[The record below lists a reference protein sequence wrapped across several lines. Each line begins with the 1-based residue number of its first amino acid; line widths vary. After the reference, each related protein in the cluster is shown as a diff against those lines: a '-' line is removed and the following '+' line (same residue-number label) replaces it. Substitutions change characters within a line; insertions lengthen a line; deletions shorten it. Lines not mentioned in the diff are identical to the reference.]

1 MFDPQFDL
9 LSKLVG
15 TCVSDLEVDPAKTET
30 WDRLR
35 NALKATREGDAG
47 LLAALD
53 AKDVAGLRAIV
64 DAWAGGRRPLPE
76 ADREVLRR
84 AIKAF
89 RKSLKITRLDA
100 ESSVNA
106 NPMSSGRSSSIV
118 GIVPP
123 PRYPSEVWRELVREG
138 RLAGGRQGIYE
149 LPPGQD

>member
-9 LSKLVG
+9 LSRLVG
-15 TCVSDLEVDPAKTET
+15 MCVVELEVDAGKAET

-35 NALKATREGDAG
+35 NAIRATREGDVG
-47 LLAALD
+47 LIAAVE
-53 AKDVAGLRAIV
+53 ARDVPGLRAIV
-64 DAWAGGRRPLPE
+64 EEWAGGKRQLPE

-106 NPMSSGRSSSIV
+106 NPMSSGRASSIV

-123 PRYPSEVWRELVREG
+123 PRYPGEVWRELVREG
-138 RLAGGRQGIYE
+138 RLAGGRQGVYE

>member
-9 LSKLVG
+9 LSRLVG
-15 TCVSDLEVDPAKTET
+15 TCVVELEADPTRTET
-30 WDRLR
+30 WDRLH
-35 NALKATREGDAG
+35 NALKAARETGAE
-47 LLAALD
+47 LLAAVE
-53 AKDVAGLRAIV
+53 AKDVPALRAIV
-64 DAWAGGRRPLPE
+64 EAWAGGKRPLPE

-106 NPMSSGRSSSIV
+106 NAMTSGRSSTIV

-138 RLAGGRQGIYE
+138 RLAGGRQGVYE
-149 LPPGQD
+149 LPPGQE